1 MLQRN
6 KALLLDVASH
16 MGIFNQLIVVYGIW
30 SRVRFCSSSRLP
42 STTIADVDLSLSPDV
57 WNLWLQ
63 CWLVTSS
70 SSFIAVLRRT
80 MKRHFFVTMVSKFS
94 GKLFDKIKNKKRD
107 SRQIYDAIHD
117 VVDVVALKTFFLS
130 KSGKL
135 RSTIISFEFCLASES
150 HDDAVLYTS
159 K

>member
-1 MLQRN
+1 
-6 KALLLDVASH
+6 
-16 MGIFNQLIVVYGIW
+16 
-30 SRVRFCSSSRLP
+30 
-42 STTIADVDLSLSPDV
+42 
-57 WNLWLQ
+57 
-63 CWLVTSS
+63 
-70 SSFIAVLRRT
+70 
-80 MKRHFFVTMVSKFS
+80 MVSKFS